1 MEKNVAKKRYDRI
14 AWIYDFMELPVEI
27 LSFSSW
33 REELLSSVESSVLE
47 VGIGT
52 GKNLPYYPAGIELTG
67 IDISPAMLKR
77 AKKRAN
83 TMGLKVDLR
92 VMDVEKMTFPDNSFD
107 FAVSTFVFCSVPDPV
122 KGMQEVKRVLKPKG
136 TALFLEHV
144 RSENRLLGK
153 LMDILNPMIRSIVG
167 ASINRRTVENIT
179 KAGFEIIS
187 EENKG
192 SHIVKKIKSRP
203 LYRED

>member
-27 LSFSSW
+27 MSFSSW
-33 REELLSSVESSVLE
+33 REELLSVVKGSVLE

-52 GKNLPYYPAGIELTG
+52 GKNLPYYPQGIELTG
-67 IDISPAMLKR
+67 IDISSAMLRR
-77 AKKRAN
+77 AKRRAD

-92 VMDVEKMTFPDNSFD
+92 VMDVEKMTFPDEYFD
-107 FAVSTFVFCSVPDPV
+107 FTVSTFVFCSVPDPV
-122 KGMQEVKRVLKPKG
+122 KGMKEVKRIIKPKG
-136 TALFLEHV
+136 KALFLEHV
-144 RSENRLLGK
+144 RSENRILGRF
-153 LMDILNPMIRSIVG
+153 MDFLNPLIRSIVG
-167 ASINRRTVENIT
+167 ANINRRTVENIT

-192 SHIVKKIKSRP
+192 SHIVKKIKARP
-203 LYRED
+203 LYRHD